1 MLNRFLLLIV
11 ITLTSYFVSSSEPTV
26 ITMGY
31 KTTQKLPYI
40 NRSPDNGGLYYEL
53 YSEAA
58 KRIDAKLKIVRM
70 PKARILAGIEEGSI
84 DFYPAFS
91 FTKER
96 AKFGFWLN
104 YGVKGRDL
112 IMTRDDFPDINSHKD
127 LNGLVYLVALGNTNY
142 FENVDFSGVKFLE
155 TAELDLERAVKLILS
170 NRADFYVYEEDA
182 LKYYIKSS
190 KIKGIKLHRGFEI
203 RSYWYYAGFSRNSP
217 LYKGYL
223 NPNFDELKEEGP
235 ENFRHELAEGSVL
248 YRFREALMDMSREGY
263 TSKLYK
269 KYLE

>member
-1 MLNRFLLLIV
+1 MFYKMLLLVVV
-11 ITLTSYFVSSSEPTV
+11 ILTSSSVLPSESIV

-31 KTTQKLPYI
+31 KTTQKAPYI
-40 NRSPDNGGLYYEL
+40 NQAPDNNGLYYEL

-58 KRIDAKLKIVRM
+58 KRIGAELKIVRM
-70 PKARILAGIEEGSI
+70 PKARILSGIEEGSI
-84 DFYPAFS
+84 DFYPVFS

-112 IMTRDDFPDINSHKD
+112 IVTRDIFPDINSYKD
-127 LNGLVYLVALGNTNY
+127 LNGLLYLVALGNTNY
-142 FENVDFSGVKFLE
+142 FENVNFSNVEFLE
-155 TAELDLERAVKLILS
+155 AAELDLARAIKLILTS
-170 NRADFYVYEEDA
+170 KADFYVYEEDA
-182 LKYYIKSS
+182 LKYYIKSA
-190 KIKGIKLHRGFEI
+190 KIEGIKLHRKFEV

-223 NPNFDELKEEGP
+223 NPNFDKLKEEGP
-235 ENFRHELAEGSVL
+235 ENFRYELEEGSVL
-248 YRFREALMDMSREGY
+248 YRFREALMSMSKDGY
-263 TSKLYK
+263 TNQLYN